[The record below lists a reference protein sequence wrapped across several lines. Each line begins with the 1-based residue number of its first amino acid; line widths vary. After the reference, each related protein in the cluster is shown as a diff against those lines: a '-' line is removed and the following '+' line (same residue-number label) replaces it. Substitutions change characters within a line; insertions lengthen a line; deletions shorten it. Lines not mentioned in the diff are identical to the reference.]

1 MTMSSTL
8 VAPRAMKSSGF
19 PLFKRFSMTRRIH
32 CIPVFTL
39 SRFQASEVSPGET
52 LSARNSLASIPSVV
66 LSAGSEM
73 LFSTCT
79 VMAAGMTLSPL
90 PCTATMLSLVS
101 PGCCATKSNCQL
113 SARALCTGGWAARML
128 GASILAPSL

>member
-1 MTMSSTL
+1 MN
-8 VAPRAMKSSGF
+8 SSGL
-19 PLFKRFSMTRRIH
+19 PLLSRFSMTRRIQRMDVRTSEAFH
-32 CIPVFTL
+32 ATFRGAPSGEKFSAS
-39 SRFQASEVSPGET
+39 SRRT
-52 LSARNSLASIPSVV
+52 SIPSVV

-79 VMAAGMTLSPL
+79 VMAAGMTLSPV